1 MSNQV
6 SQKSRWFTRCAAG
19 VAVLAALQVSPCF
32 ATEANV
38 ADSSTDD
45 TADVTVQDPYETF
58 NRHTF
63 AFNDALDTHI
73 LQPVARFYNKIMP
86 KPLNKGIHNFFLNL
100 NTVSTIADDFLQFNF
115 YQMTNDLWRF
125 TINTTVGIGGLFD
138 VASRMNLKFYE
149 NDFGLTLTT
158 WGYRNSNYLV
168 LPFYGSYT
176 VRDGMSLPVD
186 FVLLSAYRYIEPPRL
201 AYGVYAVGVVEWR
214 AQALKYN
221 DLLDAAALDKYV
233 FVRNAYLQRRAFQI
247 EQNRHL
253 GLGDREDGES
263 SIALLEDA
271 PGAPGSAANI
281 DETANIGEP
290 ANTDEMV
297 SQSGQAKNKNTG

>member
-6 SQKSRWFTRCAAG
+6 SQKCRWFIRS
-19 VAVLAALQVSPCF
+19 AVGIAMLAAWQVSPCL
-32 ATEANV
+32 AAEAKAA
-38 ADSSTDD
+38 ADSANDA
-45 TADVTVQDPYETF
+45 ADVTVQDPYETF

-63 AFNDALDTHI
+63 AFNDALDTHL

-115 YQMTNDLWRF
+115 YQMTNDMWRF
-125 TINTTVGIGGLFD
+125 TINSTIGIGGFFD

-158 WGYRNSNYLV
+158 WGYRKSNYLV

-176 VRDGMSLPVD
+176 VRDAMSLPVD
-186 FVLLSAYRYIEPPRL
+186 YYALSAYQFIEPPRL
-201 AYGVYAVGVVEWR
+201 GYGIYAVGVIDWR
-214 AQALKYN
+214 AQTLKYN

-247 EQNRHL
+247 EQNQHL
-253 GLGDREDGES
+253 GMRDRDDSEFS
-263 SIALLEDA
+263 VALAEEA

-281 DETANIGEP
+281 DETANIGKP
-290 ANTDEMV
+290 ANTDEAV
-297 SQSGQAKNKNTG
+297 SQSSQVKNKNTG